1 MKNFF
6 ALIVLVAV
14 IVVGLLA
21 GGIGVAAYNS
31 TPEAVTKNVVSNAVE
46 NLASREELEPVKQVL
61 TGGSVEIRAADL
73 KVDDEATFKFE
84 AGAKLYFSPD
94 AFYLQNLNVKGY
106 GVDLSADAYISEDLI
121 YVKENDILGGAYG
134 ILKKELAKELE
145 NSIFAPDANTDY
157 ALNETTFEE
166 LMTFCES
173 LKDTK
178 AKDMQKD
185 LEKLLDRYMKE
196 FWKIALDAVEMDSE
210 KKEVKVGGERITAK
224 VVTIEINDAAVAEI
238 IEKMYDYLSDDKKL
252 IDFVEKYEDSL
263 TPMLAQYAML
273 DEDESLAD
281 FIKDSID
288 EAADSVDLTVEALED
303 SDNIDIKIEIVTDT
317 FGSKLMMLTV
327 RVDKVKMFELDC
339 GAAGLEKS
347 DEITVSVMGNEV
359 LSYTIKENS
368 KEAFKASLKYEGEEI
383 FNLAFDKK
391 RETFKINL
399 LDGEIIAKGT
409 LTEKGDKTTF
419 TLKSIEAD
427 GEYIT
432 GTLTVIIDENDKMPS
447 PEKAKNVNQISDITV
462 EDIQKW
468 LEKLEE
474 LYEKAEDNFYKAM
487 EEQNVGF

>member
-1 MKNFF
+1 MRNFF

-31 TPEAVTKNVVSNAVE
+31 TPQAVTKNVVSNAVE
-46 NLASREELEPVKQVL
+46 NLANREELEPVKQVL

-121 YVKENDILGGAYG
+121 YVKENDVLGGAYG
-134 ILKKELAKELE
+134 VIKKELAKELE

-166 LMTFCES
+166 LMTFCDS
-173 LKDTK
+173 LKNTK

-196 FWKIALDAVEMDSE
+196 FWKIALDAVEISSE
-210 KKEVKVGGERITAK
+210 KDEARVGGERVTAK
-224 VVTIEINDAAVAEI
+224 IVTIEIDDAAVAEI
-238 IEKMYDYLSDDKKL
+238 IEKMYDYIRDDKKL
-252 IDFVEKYEDSL
+252 IDFIDEYED
-263 TPMLAQYAML
+263 TLAPALSQYLML
-273 DEDESLAD
+273 DEDDSLAD
-281 FIKDSID
+281 FVSDAID
-288 EAADSVDLTVEALED
+288 EAQDSVDLIVEELYD
-303 SDNIDIKIEIVTDT
+303 SDDIDIDIEIVTDT
-317 FGSKLMMLTV
+317 FGSKLMLLTV
-327 RVDKVKMFELDC
+327 EVDGYELFEIDC
-339 GAAGLEKS
+339 GAAGLEKT
-347 DEITVSVMGNEV
+347 DEITVSVMGDEI
-359 LSYTIKENS
+359 LTYTVKENS
-368 KEAFKASLKYEGEEI
+368 KEAFKSSLTFDGDEI
-383 FNLAFDKK
+383 FNLTFDKK
-391 RETFKINL
+391 RESFKISL
-399 LDGEIIAKGT
+399 FDGEIIAKGT
-409 LTEKGDKTTF
+409 YTEKGDTTTL
-419 TLKSIEAD
+419 TLKSLEID
-427 GEYIT
+427 GDVIT